1 MRELKNI
8 AKNSLRTFFEV
19 GQNVLNI
26 NFLPKHFYSDTPNI
40 AELKQDSFWKKPM
53 TLIGVQGSAIQIQQN
68 FVEKCRKETSLER
81 LAKKNIHEAACKQ
94 NGESGYGK
102 IEAEF
107 LHCFI
112 QSHKPKKIIQIGC
125 GVSTSII
132 LQAAKES
139 QYTPKIIA
147 VEPYPTLFLQEQAKL
162 KNIELLAEKA
172 QKVDYNI
179 LADLEA
185 GDFLFIDS
193 THTVKPGSEVNYLI
207 LEVLPRLK
215 KGVFVHFHDIYFPY
229 DYQRGLI
236 SSELFFNK
244 ESTLLHAF
252 LACNT
257 KFTIC
262 AALSMLHYEAP
273 AFLQTQF
280 PNYIPQANDFG
291 LRKNPQVGEDFPS
304 AIYLEVIA

>member
-1 MRELKNI
+1 MRKLKNI
-8 AKNSLRTFFEV
+8 AKNSLRTLFEF
-19 GQNVLNI
+19 GQNTLKI
-26 NFLPKHFYSDTPNI
+26 NLLPKHFYSDTPNI
-40 AELKQDSFWKKPM
+40 SELRTDQFWKKPM
-53 TLIGVQGSAIQIQQN
+53 TLFGVQGISLAKQEQ
-68 FVEKCRKETSLER
+68 FVSKCRQATSLDR
-81 LAKKNIHEAACKQ
+81 LTRKDIHSSACLQ

-125 GVSTSII
+125 GVSTAII

-139 QYTPKIIA
+139 EYKPEIIA
-147 VEPYPTLFLQEQAKL
+147 VEPYPTQFLQEQEKQ
-162 KNIELLAEKA
+162 KNIKLLIEKA

-179 LADLEA
+179 LSNLAA

-207 LEVLPRLK
+207 LEVLPRLQ

-229 DYQRGLI
+229 DYQRGLM

-244 ESTLLHAF
+244 ESTLLQAF

-257 KFTIC
+257 KFSIL
-262 AALSMLHYEAP
+262 ASLSMLHYEAA
-273 AFLQTQF
+273 AFLETQF
-280 PNYIPQANDFG
+280 PNYVPQTNDFG
-291 LRKNPQVGEDFPS
+291 LRPDAQVGEDFPS
-304 AIYLEVIA
+304 SIYLEVLT

>member
-1 MRELKNI
+1 MRKLKNI

-19 GQNVLNI
+19 GQNLLNI

-40 AELKQDSFWKKPM
+40 AELKADTFWKKPM
-53 TLIGVQGSAIQIQQN
+53 TLAGIQGVGIETQKD
-68 FVEKCRKETSLER
+68 FVEKCRKATSFER
-81 LAKKNIHEAACKQ
+81 LAKKDIHSAACQK
-94 NGESGYGK
+94 NGEAGYGK

-112 QSHKPKKIIQIGC
+112 QSHQPKKIIQIGC
-125 GVSTSII
+125 GVSTAII
-132 LQAAKES
+132 LQAATEINY
-139 QYTPKIIA
+139 QPQLIA
-147 VEPYPTLFLQEQAKL
+147 VEPYPTHFLQQQQREGTLQL
-162 KNIELLAEKA
+162 IAEKA

-229 DYQRGLI
+229 DYQRGLLT
-236 SSELFFNK
+236 SELFFNK

-252 LACNT
+252 LVCNYKYT
-257 KFTIC
+257 VL
-262 AALSMLHYEAP
+262 AALSMLHYEANS
-273 AFLQTQF
+273 FMVQQF
-280 PNYIPQANDFG
+280 PNYIPQQNDYG
-291 LRKNPQVGEDFPS
+291 LRTNMHEGEDFPS
-304 AIYLEVIA
+304 AIYLEVMI